1 MSGKTELEELRLQ
14 KELLVLQS
22 DTRRLLLD
30 LEFQRLRSPEFW
42 RREAGQAV
50 RTHPWLT
57 AVLGVGAGALAFRT
71 VRQPVAAMKWL
82 SRLGGAG
89 TTLMSFWKLFGGK

>member
-22 DTRRLLLD
+22 DTSRLLLG
-30 LEFQRLRSPEFW
+30 LELQRLGSPEFW

-57 AVLGVGAGALAFRT
+57 AVIGAGTGVLAINAI
-71 VRQPVAAMKWL
+71 RQPGSAMKWL
-82 SRLGGAG
+82 GRLGGAG
-89 TTLMSFWKLFGGK
+89 STLLSAWKLFGGK

>member
-1 MSGKTELEELRLQ
+1 MSGKTELKEMRLQ

-22 DTRRLLLD
+22 DTSRLLLD
-30 LEFQRLRSPEFW
+30 LELQRLRSPEFW

-57 AVLGVGAGALAFRT
+57 AVIGAGTGVLAINAI
-71 VRQPVAAMKWL
+71 RQRGSTLKWL
-82 SRLGGAG
+82 GRLGGAG
-89 TTLMSFWKLFGGK
+89 TTLLSVWKMFSRK